1 MTAALL
7 TAQRLRVALPDRAR
21 KPLFGR
27 APLTEILKG
36 VDFSIGRGET
46 VGIVGESGSGKT
58 TLGRTLVRLIQPT
71 GGQLTFDGVD
81 ITQAGETQLR
91 PLRSRMQMIFQNAL
105 SSLNPRRTILSSI
118 AMPAVAAG
126 EQDRS
131 RDMALVALER
141 AGLPRRF
148 AERYPHQLSGG
159 QRQRVGIA
167 RAIVTN
173 PDFILA
179 DEIVSGLDVST
190 QAQILML
197 LRELQRDMGLAL
209 AFIAHDLSVV
219 RVLCSRVVVML
230 QGEIVEQ
237 GPCEQIFRDA
247 EHPYT
252 RRLIDAIP
260 LPEIDAG
267 WLERVFDERAPV
279 VPPSSAPPVM
289 APPPIIAPP
298 TPAPAPIPEFR
309 LRQIR
314 GRKTVGRYVEVQAGD
329 GRSFNAYLAKPASGP
344 GPGLV
349 LLQDIFGVN
358 DTVKQMADHYAEE
371 GYVVMAP
378 DLFWRLQPGVS
389 IGYSAAERPR
399 ALEFFQHFDLNGGI
413 EDIEATVQTLRRRP
427 EHRGKVGVLG
437 HSFGGTL
444 AYLAAA
450 RTDIDCAVSY
460 CGVGLADHL
469 AEARKIASPMVIHMA
484 CDDHHCT
491 PAQQKLII
499 ETFRSRPDVEVYSY
513 PGVGNAFATP
523 GRDSWDRPAALMSS
537 TRSLT
542 LLKRVMGPHY
552 SLAEVWEDHVTTE
565 FGTKNV
571 DDTMKTM
578 VADPYV
584 NHIPTMTGGVGH
596 DQLKRFYKYH
606 FIPSNPEDT
615 RIIPLSRT
623 IGVDRIVDEMIFS
636 FTHTRAID
644 WMLPGLAPTGKYV
657 EVPLVAVI
665 HFRGDKLKSE
675 HIYWDQ
681 ASVLAQIGVIDPAGL
696 PIAGRA
702 TAQKMIDEH
711 LPSNTLMTNWPR
723 SEGLSLADGSAPGT
737 GFGIVSTPTHST
749 FGESTMLNDF
759 AAAIASG
766 KIRVI
771 DLTQTLRASTPVI
784 QLPPPF
790 AQSSPFSASVIS
802 KYDERGPGWYW
813 NNLAMGEHTGTHF
826 DAPIHWVTGKDNK
839 AGATDTIA
847 VERFIAPACVIDC
860 SKETAANEKF
870 LLEPAHITAW
880 EAKHGRIPKGAWVL
894 MRTDWSKR
902 TDPAKYLNAK
912 EDGPHVPGPSAAA
925 VTFLVKERDVN
936 GFGVEAVGTDAGQAF
951 AFEPA
956 FPAHHLMHGN
966 NKFGLASLTN
976 LDQLPATGAVLITAP
991 LKIENGSGSPLRVL
1005 ALVSA

>member
-1 MTAALL
+1 MSSTILAA
-7 TAQRLRVALPDRAR
+7 TDLRVALPDRSR

-36 VDFSIGRGET
+36 INFSIGHGET

-58 TLGRTLVRLIQPT
+58 TLGRALVRLIEPT
-71 GGQLTFDGVD
+71 GGRLMFQGRD
-81 ITQAGETQLR
+81 ITHCAESSLR
-91 PLRSRMQMIFQNAL
+91 PLRARIQFVFQNAL
-105 SSLNPRRTILSSI
+105 SSLNPRRPIIDSV
-118 AMPAVAAG
+118 AMPAIAAG
-126 EQDRS
+126 ENERARELS
-131 RDMALVALER
+131 LIALER

-148 AERYPHQLSGG
+148 ADRYPHQLSGG

-167 RAIVTN
+167 RAIVMS
-173 PDFILA
+173 PDLIFA

-197 LRELQRDMGLAL
+197 LKELQRDLGLAL

-219 RVLCSRVVVML
+219 RVLCERVVVML
-230 QGEIVEQ
+230 QGKIVEA
-237 GPCEQIFRDA
+237 GPCDRIFCDPQHA
-247 EHPYT
+247 YT

-260 LPEIDAG
+260 LPEIDTG
-267 WLERVFDERAPV
+267 WLDRVFDERAPV
-279 VPPSSAPPVM
+279 VPLASKPRDPVEP
-289 APPPIIAPP
+289 AP
-298 TPAPAPIPEFR
+298 TPPRPEPIPSFM

-314 GRKTVGRYVEVQAGD
+314 GRTTVGRYVEVQAGD
-329 GRSFNAYLAKPASGP
+329 GRSFNAYMAKPASGT

-358 DTVKQMADHYAEE
+358 DTIKQMADHYAEE
-371 GYVVMAP
+371 GYLVLAP
-378 DLFWRLQPGVS
+378 DLFWRMQPGVS
-389 IGYSAAERPR
+389 LGYLDADRPR
-399 ALEFFQHFDLNGGI
+399 ALEFQRHFDLAASI
-413 EDIEATVQTLRRRP
+413 DDIEATVQALRRRP
-427 EHRGKVGVLG
+427 EHRGKVGVIG
-437 HSFGGTL
+437 HAFGGTL

-450 RTDIDCAVSY
+450 RTDIDCAVCY
-460 CGVGLADHL
+460 YGVGLTDHL
-469 AEARKIASPMVIHMA
+469 GEARHIRCSMTLHLAGA
-484 CDDHHCT
+484 DHHC
-491 PAQQKLII
+491 PPDQQKHIAD
-499 ETFRSRPDVEVYSY
+499 TFRSRPDVEVYTY
-513 PGVGNAFATP
+513 QNVDNAFATP
-523 GRDSWDRPAALMSS
+523 GRDTWNRPAALMAS
-537 TRSLT
+537 TRTITQLR
-542 LLKRVMGPHY
+542 RVLGPY
-552 SLAEVWEDHVTTE
+552 FSLAEVWEEHITSE

-571 DDTMKTM
+571 DHTMKTM

-584 NHIPTMTGGVGH
+584 NHVPTMTGGVGH

-615 RIIPLSRT
+615 KIIPLSRT
-623 IGVDRIVDEMIFS
+623 IGTDRIVDEMIFS
-636 FTHTRAID
+636 FTHTREID
-644 WMLPGLAPTGKYV
+644 WMLPGLAPTGKFV

-681 ASVLAQIGVIDPAGL
+681 ASVLAQIGVIDTKGL
-696 PIAGRA
+696 PVAGRA
-702 TAQKMIDEH
+702 TAQKMIHET
-711 LPSNTLMTNWPR
+711 LPSNAIMPNWDR
-723 SEGLSLADGSAPGT
+723 SEGLPLADGAPPGS
-737 GFGIVSTPTHST
+737 GFGAIMPLSPSQS
-749 FGESTMLNDF
+749 GGSAMLADF

-766 KIRVI
+766 KIKVL

-790 AQSSPFSASVIS
+790 AQSNPFSSSLIS
-802 KYDERGPGWYW
+802 RYDDRGPAWYW

-826 DAPIHWVTGKDNK
+826 DAPIHWVTGKDNQ
-839 AGATDTIA
+839 AGSTDTVP
-847 VERFIAPACVIDC
+847 VERMIAPACVIDC
-860 SKETAANEKF
+860 SAESAANEKF
-870 LLEPAHITAW
+870 LLEPAHIQAW
-880 EAKHGRIPKGAWVL
+880 EAMHGRIPKGAWVL

-925 VTFLVKERDVN
+925 VRFLVTERDVN

-956 FPAHHLMHGN
+956 FPAHNLMHGN

-976 LDQLPATGAVLITAP
+976 LDQLPPTGSVLITAP